1 MKITGVIAEYNPFH
15 NGHRYHLEQTRAISG
30 ADYIIAVISGDFM
43 QRGVPA
49 LIHKYARTEMALQNG
64 ADLVLE
70 LPAVYAA
77 GSAEFF
83 AMGAVSLLDRL
94 GSVDSLCFGSECGSL
109 KPLKTSFPAAR
120 MISISHLRTISLAS
134 NISRLF
140 SKETARSFLSLFK
153 DKEAAIMKAP

>member
-94 GSVDSLCFGSECGSL
+94 G
-109 KPLKTSFPAAR
+109 
-120 MISISHLRTISLAS
+120 LA
-134 NISRLF
+134 
-140 SKETARSFLSLFK
+140 LSAGNTG
-153 DKEAAIMKAP
+153 AAIKDAGILSIHCVVWPALYVLLFTQRKKQGGYSI